1 MSTDRPLLWR
11 TVAMSSV
18 AVAFAVGTWY
28 GSRMEAARQP
38 WGRERLLSTALDSV
52 RVNFLDSLP
61 ESELMR
67 RAVSGM
73 LRELHDPYAA
83 LLERE
88 GMNVYRGTLRGESQ
102 GMGMVLR
109 LRGTTALVRR
119 VLTGSPAASA
129 GLRAGD
135 QILSVDGRSAS
146 DAWISPRAG
155 TLKDDSSAVVSDTV
169 RLQIVRR
176 ASADSSSVVL
186 LRAPW
191 HSSAVTEA
199 LLIANGVGYARL
211 VNSVTG
217 SADELERSVDSLVE
231 RGARSLVLDL
241 RGNPG
246 GLYDE
251 GVKAASLFLSRGD
264 VVASLDRRGSTEQ
277 QVQTARRSRWPAMP
291 LVVLVDA
298 GTASSAELIA
308 AALRDHGRA
317 LLVGDHT
324 YGKGVV
330 QRVVPINNEISVR
343 LTTAR
348 WLSPSRTSLERRT
361 DVAGRVTGGLTP
373 DVRVTDKGRLD
384 PSVVPPSLSPVSARA
399 LSDAVDAA
407 VMRAM
412 VDDWGNVPVPLLE
425 RRLRALLA
433 QSVAAIDPDS
443 AKQISLLG
451 DGTRVAMR
459 RLLEMTR
466 GDEALW
472 QYAANDDAAMRTAL
486 DILAPHRL
494 PTMARDT
501 MSSDSLLTAAS
512 GDSSAVQRLVAYT
525 SHRFRAVR
533 YDIDSAQLSTVAR
546 SGAAPRIDARV
557 SRRASAQDTVVALHF
572 ATSPLWPAYAALST
586 VHLADPSGVA
596 TPLPAQVVARVAF
609 RAPRVARAD
618 STRTTGWR
626 YGWAY
631 LVVLPEL
638 TSKAHSAAFAGWQV
652 VAAPAPVADLAAVPK
667 RARVNRSSTGAS
679 QR

>member
-1 MSTDRPLLWR
+1 MSTDRSLLWR

-88 GMNVYRGTLRGESQ
+88 GMNFYRGTLRGESQ

-119 VLTGSPAASA
+119 VLPGSPAASG

-155 TLKDDSSAVVSDTV
+155 TLKGDSSAVVSDTV
-169 RLQIVRR
+169 RLQVVRA
-176 ASADSSSVVL
+176 ASSDTANLTL

-199 LLIANGVGYARL
+199 LMIANGVGYTRL
-211 VNSVTG
+211 ANSVTG
-217 SADELERSVDSLVE
+217 SADELERAVDSLVE

-277 QVQTARRSRWPAMP
+277 LVQTARRSRWPNMP
-291 LVVLVDA
+291 LVILVDA

-317 LLVGDHT
+317 MLVGDHT

-330 QRVVPINNEISVR
+330 QRVVPINSEISVR

-348 WLSPSRTSLERRT
+348 WLSPSRTSLERRA

-373 DVRVTDKGRLD
+373 DVRLTEKGRLD
-384 PSVVPPSLSPVSARA
+384 PSAVPPTLSPLTSRA

-412 VDDWGNVPVPLLE
+412 LDDWGNAPVPLLE

-433 QSVAAIDPDS
+433 QSVAAIDPDP
-443 AKQISLLG
+443 ARQMSLLG

-472 QYAANDDAAMRTAL
+472 QYAANDDVAIRTAL
-486 DILAPHRL
+486 DILVPHRL
-494 PTMARDT
+494 PAMARDT
-501 MSSDSLLTAAS
+501 AVRDSVITFAA
-512 GDSSAVQRLVAYT
+512 GDSIAVQQLVAYT
-525 SHRFRAVR
+525 SQRFRSALYDLDSTALSSVVR
-533 YDIDSAQLSTVAR
+533 R
-546 SGAAPRIDARV
+546 GAAPRIDARL
-557 SRRASAQDTVVALHF
+557 SRRASVQDTVVALHF
-572 ATSPLWPAYAALST
+572 ATAPLRPAYPASAT
-586 VHLADPSGVA
+586 VNLADPSGVT
-596 TPLPAQVVARVAF
+596 TPLAAQVVARVAF
-609 RAPRVARAD
+609 RAPGTAWAD
-618 STRTTGWR
+618 STRTSGWR

-631 LVVLPEL
+631 LVVLPKV
-638 TSKAHSAAFAGWQV
+638 TAQAHNAAFAGWQV
-652 VAAPAPVADLAAVPK
+652 VASPTPVAELGADPK
-667 RARVNRSSTGAS
+667 RRTNKRSSARGS